1 MELCIQ
7 LAIIMVGKQAMNT
20 VLEMIFP
27 LFYKWLNTLKVK
39 TGLQKDQ
46 SSMRGNLQ
54 QWVKDF
60 KLVEWDAMSLFLE
73 YLEMGK
79 YDHILHVK

>member
-1 MELCIQ
+1 
-7 LAIIMVGKQAMNT
+7 MVGKQAMNT